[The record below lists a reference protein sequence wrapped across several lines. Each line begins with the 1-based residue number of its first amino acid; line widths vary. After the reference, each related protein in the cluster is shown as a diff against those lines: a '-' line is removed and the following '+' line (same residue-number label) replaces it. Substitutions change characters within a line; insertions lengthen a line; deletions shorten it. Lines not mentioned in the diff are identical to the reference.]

1 MSGRNRVIYQSEG
14 LYISPSST
22 GYHLQSGQGNVPELM
37 YGLGQWGYN
46 NNLSQNSAF
55 QTGSLRWSG
64 CMDPATG
71 EAPSGATFI
80 GPTATGPYGPS
91 GSIYRSLLEPLDRVQ
106 SINFDFT
113 INRQDINQFGRLAR
127 IDSIVM
133 EAPTVNLSYDYYLT
147 DGANERKMGFNIP
160 TSDGDGGYRP
170 VSDNYWTGDLAVSG
184 YSALSG
190 LIDDTVGNNYFILVG
205 KEGKD
210 LEDDPVT
217 SYVNLPM
224 SDSDFDVISIGNG
237 FISDYNI
244 NAAVGSIPTASV
256 SVEAFN
262 VKTDNRASG
271 SSTSHDSVALSNNPL
286 MSGYGMNFAAIP
298 AVDQANG
305 LTGITLED
313 SAKFANT
320 PRNSTDGVPLPRFV
334 RYSVPTYNTGN
345 ADMAALRPGDIA
357 FEMSNSG
364 TYQGFTDMD
373 GAGEA
378 HLQSMSI
385 SVPMSRTVLGR
396 LGNTFGYSRVV
407 DLPLNVEVSL
417 SAIVSEMNKN
427 NLFETLSSPIKHNFT
442 LTLRTANSTT
452 GAPGNTAIVF
462 TVKNARLESET
473 FSSAIGDNQT
483 VDMTFSTQ
491 VGGSNDTENGLFMDG
506 SYWRFPTLNYFPLG
520 SQKTSDAAYKGEGGQ

>member
-1 MSGRNRVIYQSEG
+1 MAGRNRVIYQSEG

-22 GYHLQSGQGNVPELM
+22 GYHLQSGQGTVDP
-37 YGLGQWGYN
+37 YQVSLGPPGDSPYA
-46 NNLSQNSAF
+46 NNLSQDSAF

-64 CMDPATG
+64 IMDPATG
-71 EAPSGATFI
+71 EEPSGFTSAS
-80 GPTATGPYGPS
+80 GPFGPS
-91 GSIYRSLLEPLDRVQ
+91 GTIYRSLLEPLDRVQ

-127 IDSIVM
+127 LDSIVM

-160 TSDGDGGYRP
+160 TSDGEGGYRP
-170 VSDNYWTGDLAVSG
+170 VSANYWTGDLAVSG

-205 KEGKD
+205 DEGKD
-210 LEDDPVT
+210 LEDEPV
-217 SYVNLPM
+217 SAYVNLPM
-224 SDSDFDVISIGNG
+224 SDTNFDVISIGNG
-237 FISDYNI
+237 FISDYSI
-244 NAAVGSIPTASV
+244 NAAVGAIPTASV

-262 VKTDNRASG
+262 VKTDNTASG
-271 SSTSHDSVALSNNPL
+271 SSTSHTSVSGPLNPL
-286 MSGYGMNFAAIP
+286 SSGNGLNFPAIP
-298 AVDQANG
+298 AVDQFNG
-305 LTGITLED
+305 LTGITLQDGAE
-313 SAKFANT
+313 FANT
-320 PRNSTDGVPLPRFV
+320 ANWSVGGVPIQRFV
-334 RYSVPTYNTGN
+334 RFSVPTYDTGS

-357 FEMSNSG
+357 FQMSDSG
-364 TYQGFTDMD
+364 NYKGFTDMA

-385 SVPMSRTVLGR
+385 SVPLSRSVLQR
-396 LGNTFGYSRVV
+396 LGNTFGYGRVV
-407 DLPLNVEVSL
+407 DLPINVDVSL
-417 SAIVSEMNKN
+417 SAIVSELNKN
-427 NLFETLSSPIKHNFT
+427 NLFENLSTPQKHNFT
-442 LTLRTANSTT
+442 LTLRTANATT
-452 GAPGNTAIVF
+452 GAPGETAIVF

-483 VDMTFSTQ
+483 VDMVFSTQ

-520 SQKTSDAAYKGEGGQ
+520 SKKISDDAYKGTGGQ